1 LSDPNKR
8 EDNINQAAENINKVV
23 KSMIYSVPFLRI
35 FLCLAMLIAFASST
49 YAKSDDHGPDPT
61 SAHAGA
67 NLDSLID
74 LKTDKTIWSAV
85 VFGLLFGGLYFF
97 AWKPISQGLALREQT
112 IATQIAEAKRSAD
125 EAMAKLKEYDAKL
138 QTAHAQAA
146 DLITQARK
154 DAESAGQRIVAE
166 SQAEASRQRDRA
178 LADIESAKQGA
189 LSDIAGKSTD
199 IAFSLARRVVGR
211 ELRSEDHKQLIADS
225 LNKMPSQ
232 N

>member
-1 LSDPNKR
+1 MATTMLNGLMLFR
-8 EDNINQAAENINKVV
+8 LLTCL
-23 KSMIYSVPFLRI
+23 M
-35 FLCLAMLIAFASST
+35 LCALLACNSKA
-49 YAKSDDHGPDPT
+49 SDDHGPDPT

-74 LKTDKTIWSAV
+74 IKADKAIWSVV
-85 VFGLLFGGLYFF
+85 VFGLLFGGLYVL
-97 AWKPISQGLALREQT
+97 AWKPISEGLATRERT
-112 IATQIAEAKRSAD
+112 IASQISEAKLAAE

-138 QTAHAQAA
+138 QTAHAQSA

-154 DAESAGQRIVAE
+154 DAESAGQRIIAE

-199 IAFSLARRVVGR
+199 IAFALARRVVGR
-211 ELRSEDHKQLIADS
+211 ELKADDHKQLIADS
-225 LNKMPSQ
+225 LTKMPSQ

>member
-1 LSDPNKR
+1 MFNGVTLINWLLCVAFCVALS
-8 EDNINQAAENINKVV
+8 
-23 KSMIYSVPFLRI
+23 SGS
-35 FLCLAMLIAFASST
+35 IAS
-49 YAKSDDHGPDPT
+49 SDDHGPDPT
-61 SAHAGA
+61 SAHAGE

-74 LKTDKTIWSAV
+74 IKTDKAIWSAV
-85 VFGLLFGGLYFF
+85 VFLLLFGGLYVL
-97 AWKPISQGLALREQT
+97 AWKPISEGLAAREQT
-112 IATQIAEAKRSAD
+112 IATQIADAKRSAD

-138 QTAHAQAA
+138 QTAHAQSA

-154 DAESAGQRIVAE
+154 DAESAGQRIIAE
-166 SQAEASRQRDRA
+166 AQAEASRQRDRA
-178 LADIESAKQGA
+178 LADIESAKQSA

-211 ELRSEDHKQLIADS
+211 ELRTDDHKQLIADS

>member
-1 LSDPNKR
+1 MFNGITLLKWL
-8 EDNINQAAENINKVV
+8 
-23 KSMIYSVPFLRI
+23 F
-35 FLCLAMLIAFASST
+35 CLAVCFAFTSKSIASSE
-49 YAKSDDHGPDPT
+49 DHAPDPT
-61 SAHAGA
+61 SAYAGA

-74 LKTDKTIWSAV
+74 IKTDKTIWSAV
-85 VFGLLFGGLYFF
+85 VFLLLVGGLYVL
-97 AWKPISQGLALREQT
+97 AWKPISQGLAMREQT

-138 QTAHAQAA
+138 QTAHAQSA

-166 SQAEASRQRDRA
+166 AQAEASRQRDRA

-189 LSDIAGKSTD
+189 LSEIAGKSTE

-211 ELRSEDHKQLIADS
+211 ELRTDDHKQLIADS

>member
-1 LSDPNKR
+1 MN
-8 EDNINQAAENINKVV
+8 NVV
-23 KSMIYSVPFLRI
+23 PLLRSL
-35 FLCLAMLIAFASST
+35 LCLALIVSFASSSF
-49 YAKSDDHGPDPT
+49 ARSDEHGPDPT
-61 SAHAGA
+61 SAHAGEA
-67 NLDSLID
+67 QDSLID
-74 LKTDKTIWSAV
+74 FKTDKTIWSAV
-85 VFGLLFGGLYFF
+85 VFVLLFGGLYAL
-97 AWKPISQGLALREQT
+97 AWKPISQGLSMREQT
-112 IATQIAEAKRSAD
+112 IAAQIADAKRSAD

-166 SQAEASRQRDRA
+166 SQAEAGRQRDRA

-211 ELRSEDHKQLIADS
+211 ELRAEDHKQLISDS

>member
-1 LSDPNKR
+1 MFKGITLVR
-8 EDNINQAAENINKVV
+8 LLLCFAA
-23 KSMIYSVPFLRI
+23 SVASVSS
-35 FLCLAMLIAFASST
+35 CLAS
-49 YAKSDDHGPDPT
+49 SDDHGPDPT
-61 SAHAGA
+61 SAFAGA

-74 LKTDKTIWSAV
+74 IKSDKAIWSAV
-85 VFGLLFGGLYFF
+85 VFLLLFGGLYVL
-97 AWKPISQGLALREQT
+97 AWKPISQGLAIREQT
-112 IATQIAEAKRSAD
+112 IATQIADAKRSAD

-138 QTAHAQAA
+138 QSAHAQSA

-154 DAESAGQRIVAE
+154 DAESAGQRIIAE
-166 SQAEASRQRDRA
+166 AQAEASRQRDRA

-211 ELRSEDHKQLIADS
+211 ELRTDDHKQLIADS
-225 LNKMPSQ
+225 LKNMPSQ

>member
-1 LSDPNKR
+1 MLNGLTLFRWVSSL
-8 EDNINQAAENINKVV
+8 A
-23 KSMIYSVPFLRI
+23 
-35 FLCLAMLIAFASST
+35 LCAAFACGSIAS
-49 YAKSDDHGPDPT
+49 SDDHGLDPT
-61 SAHAGA
+61 SAYAGA

-74 LKTDKTIWSAV
+74 LKSDKTIWSVV
-85 VFGLLFGGLYFF
+85 VFGLLFGGLYVL
-97 AWKPISQGLALREQT
+97 AWKPISEALAKREHT
-112 IATQIAEAKRSAD
+112 IASQISDAKLAAD
-125 EAMAKLKEYDAKL
+125 QAMAKLKEYDAKL
-138 QTAHAQAA
+138 QTAHAQSA

-154 DAESAGQRIVAE
+154 DAESAGQRIIAE

-211 ELRSEDHKQLIADS
+211 ELNAEDHKQLIADS
-225 LNKMPSQ
+225 LTKMPSQ

>member
-1 LSDPNKR
+1 MLFLSVRNSLVSS
-8 EDNINQAAENINKVV
+8 I
-23 KSMIYSVPFLRI
+23 SYSVVTTMIHVVPLLKWL
-35 FLCLAMLIAFASST
+35 LCLVLFVSFASNT
-49 YAKSDDHGPDPT
+49 LAKSDEHGPDPT
-61 SAHAGA
+61 SAHAGE
-67 NLDSLID
+67 NQDSLID

-85 VFGLLFGGLYFF
+85 VFLLLFGGLYVL
-97 AWKPISQGLALREQT
+97 AWKPIAQGLAMREQM
-112 IATQIAEAKRSAD
+112 IATQIADAKRSAD
-125 EAMAKLKEYDAKL
+125 EAMSKLKEYDAKL

-146 DLITQARK
+146 DLIAQARK

-189 LSDIAGKSTD
+189 LSDIAAKSTD

-211 ELRSEDHKQLIADS
+211 ELRAEDHKQLISDS

>member
-1 LSDPNKR
+1 MLNGRNLYRWLS
-8 EDNINQAAENINKVV
+8 
-23 KSMIYSVPFLRI
+23 
-35 FLCLAMLIAFASST
+35 CLALCAVLTCNAMA
-49 YAKSDDHGPDPT
+49 SDDHGPDNT
-61 SAHAGA
+61 AAHAGA

-74 LKTDKTIWSAV
+74 FKADKAIWSVV
-85 VFGLLFGGLYFF
+85 VFGLLFGGLYVL
-97 AWKPISQGLALREQT
+97 AWKPISEGLATRERT
-112 IATQIAEAKRSAD
+112 IAAQISEAKLAAD

-138 QTAHAQAA
+138 QTAHAQSA

-154 DAESAGQRIVAE
+154 DAESAGQRIIAE

-189 LSDIAGKSTD
+189 LSDIAGKSTE

-211 ELRSEDHKQLIADS
+211 ELKADDHKQLIADS
-225 LNKMPSQ
+225 LTKMPSQ

>member
-1 LSDPNKR
+1 MLVRRSLANSF
-8 EDNINQAAENINKVV
+8 IYLVV
-23 KSMIYSVPFLRI
+23 TAMFNGVALFRWFI
-35 FLCLAMLIAFASST
+35 CLAFCIALCSNSIAS
-49 YAKSDDHGPDPT
+49 SDDHGPDPT
-61 SAHAGA
+61 SAHAGE

-74 LKTDKTIWSAV
+74 IKTDKTIWSAV
-85 VFGLLFGGLYFF
+85 VFLLLVGGLYVF
-97 AWKPISQGLALREQT
+97 AWKPISQGLAIREQT
-112 IATQIAEAKRSAD
+112 IATQIAEAKRSAE
-125 EAMAKLKEYDAKL
+125 EAMVKLKEYDAKL
-138 QTAHAQAA
+138 QTAHAQSA

-166 SQAEASRQRDRA
+166 AQAEASRQRDRA

-189 LSDIAGKSTD
+189 LSDIAGKSTE

-211 ELRSEDHKQLIADS
+211 ELRSDDHKQLIADS

>member
-1 LSDPNKR
+1 MFYGATFFRWFS
-8 EDNINQAAENINKVV
+8 
-23 KSMIYSVPFLRI
+23 
-35 FLCLAMLIAFASST
+35 CIAFCVAVSNISIASNE
-49 YAKSDDHGPDPT
+49 DHGPDPT
-61 SAHAGA
+61 SAHAGE

-74 LKTDKTIWSAV
+74 FKTDKAIWSTV
-85 VFGLLFGGLYFF
+85 VFLLLFGGLYVF
-97 AWKPISQGLALREQT
+97 AWKPISEGLAMREQA
-112 IATQIAEAKRSAD
+112 IATQIADAKRSAD
-125 EAMAKLKEYDAKL
+125 EAMVKLKEYDAKL
-138 QTAHAQAA
+138 QSAHAQSA

-166 SQAEASRQRDRA
+166 AQAEASRQRDRA

-211 ELRSEDHKQLIADS
+211 ELRAEDHKQLIADS

>member
-1 LSDPNKR
+1 MFS
-8 EDNINQAAENINKVV
+8 KVTFFGWLLF
-23 KSMIYSVPFLRI
+23 SVFCVPPVGSSY
-35 FLCLAMLIAFASST
+35 ASS
-49 YAKSDDHGPDPT
+49 DEHGPDPT
-61 SAHAGA
+61 SAHASE

-85 VFGLLFGGLYFF
+85 VFLILFGGLYVL
-97 AWKPISQGLALREQT
+97 AWKPISEGLATREKA
-112 IATQIAEAKRSAD
+112 IATQIADAKRSAD

-138 QTAHAQAA
+138 QTAHVQSA

-166 SQAEASRQRDRA
+166 AQAEASRQRDRA

-189 LSDIAGKSTD
+189 LSDIAGKSTE

-211 ELRSEDHKQLIADS
+211 ELKTDDHKQLIADS
-225 LNKMPSQ
+225 LSKMPSQ

>member
-1 LSDPNKR
+1 MFSRVTFLGWFFFAVFCV
-8 EDNINQAAENINKVV
+8 AAGD
-23 KSMIYSVPFLRI
+23 SS
-35 FLCLAMLIAFASST
+35 FASS
-49 YAKSDDHGPDPT
+49 DEHGPDPT
-61 SAHAGA
+61 SAHASE

-85 VFGLLFGGLYFF
+85 VFVLLFGGLYVL
-97 AWKPISQGLALREQT
+97 AWKPISEGLAKREQT
-112 IATQIAEAKRSAD
+112 IASQIADAKRSAD

-138 QTAHAQAA
+138 QTAHAQSA

-166 SQAEASRQRDRA
+166 AQAEASRQRDRA
-178 LADIESAKQGA
+178 LADIESAKQSA

-211 ELRSEDHKQLIADS
+211 ELRPDDHKQLITDS
-225 LNKMPSQ
+225 LSKMPSK

>member
-1 LSDPNKR
+1 MFYGVTFIRL
-8 EDNINQAAENINKVV
+8 
-23 KSMIYSVPFLRI
+23 L
-35 FLCLAMLIAFASST
+35 LCFAVCFAFVGNSLAS
-49 YAKSDDHGPDPT
+49 SDDHGPDPT
-61 SAHAGA
+61 SAFAGA

-74 LKTDKTIWSAV
+74 FKSDKAIWSVV
-85 VFGLLFGGLYFF
+85 VFVLLFGGLYMV
-97 AWKPISQGLALREQT
+97 AWKPIAQGLAAREQT
-112 IATQIAEAKRSAD
+112 IATQIADAKRSAD

-138 QTAHAQAA
+138 QTAHAQSA
-146 DLITQARK
+146 DLINQARK

-166 SQAEASRQRDRA
+166 AQAEASRQRDRA

-211 ELRSEDHKQLIADS
+211 ELRTEDHKQLIADS

>member
-1 LSDPNKR
+1 MLYD
-8 EDNINQAAENINKVV
+8 
-23 KSMIYSVPFLRI
+23 VPFFRWL
-35 FLCLAMLIAFASST
+35 LCFVVFFALAGNSD
-49 YAKSDDHGPDPT
+49 AKSDEHGPDPT
-61 SAHAGA
+61 SAHAGE

-85 VFGLLFGGLYFF
+85 VFALLFGGLYVL
-97 AWKPISQGLALREQT
+97 AWKPISEGLAKREQT
-112 IATQIAEAKRSAD
+112 IATQIADAKRSAD
-125 EAMAKLKEYDAKL
+125 EAMAKLKEYDARL
-138 QTAHAQAA
+138 QTAHSQSA
-146 DLITQARK
+146 DLINQARK

-166 SQAEASRQRDRA
+166 AQAEASRQRDRA

-211 ELRSEDHKQLIADS
+211 ELRAEDHKQLIAES

>member
-1 LSDPNKR
+1 VVVF
-8 EDNINQAAENINKVV
+8 AA
-23 KSMIYSVPFLRI
+23 
-35 FLCLAMLIAFASST
+35 IANNS

-61 SAHAGA
+61 SSHAGE

-74 LKTDKTIWSAV
+74 FKTDKTIWSAV
-85 VFGLLFGGLYFF
+85 VFVLLFGGLYVL
-97 AWKPISQGLALREQT
+97 AWKPISEGLAKREQT
-112 IATQIAEAKRSAD
+112 IASQIADAKRSAD

-138 QTAHAQAA
+138 QTAHAQSA

-166 SQAEASRQRDRA
+166 AQAEASRQRDRA

-211 ELRSEDHKQLIADS
+211 ELRTEDHNQLISDALS
-225 LNKMPSQ
+225 KMPSQ